1 MGAGR
6 HYPGTDDPV
15 VPCSA
20 VGLLVVS
27 GGSGTDRGRPMAD
40 ALLLK
45 GAGKGDGYEGDC
57 FPHASVSGKN
67 SDQAAA
73 IGRFPGI
80 KPGRGA

>member
-1 MGAGR
+1 
-6 HYPGTDDPV
+6 
-15 VPCSA
+15 
-20 VGLLVVS
+20 
-27 GGSGTDRGRPMAD
+27 MAD